1 MFLSLSITAFGS
13 FILHHLISLNNSPV
27 QLSYRDWHTLYEYCT
42 PTNSYNNIADSNL
55 ELR

>member
-27 QLSYRDWHTLYEYCT
+27 QLSYRDWHTYYDYCT
-42 PTNSYNNIADSNL
+42 ATNSYNNITDSDL
-55 ELR
+55 ELS